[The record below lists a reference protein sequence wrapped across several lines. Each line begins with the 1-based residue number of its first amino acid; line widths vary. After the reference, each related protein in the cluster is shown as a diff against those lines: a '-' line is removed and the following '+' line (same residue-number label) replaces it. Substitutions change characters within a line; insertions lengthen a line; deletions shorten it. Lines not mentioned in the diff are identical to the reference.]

1 MASQKC
7 ICDPGLSDAD
17 CILTSKWPP
26 VPTTDEG
33 IPQAQLPTEEE
44 EEQNLQELFL
54 RLGVLEELLGQKQQR
69 IKEHSLKRRMS
80 EQQKV
85 RSEEEENL
93 MTKFL
98 LLFSLV

>member
-33 IPQAQLPTEEE
+33 IPQAQLSTEEE
-44 EEQNLQELFL
+44 EEEQESPGSIPPTGG
-54 RLGVLEELLGQKQQR
+54 LGRAPGAQTTEDKGTQP
-69 IKEHSLKRRMS
+69 
-80 EQQKV
+80 
-85 RSEEEENL
+85 
-93 MTKFL
+93 
-98 LLFSLV
+98 

>member
-1 MASQKC
+1 
-7 ICDPGLSDAD
+7 
-17 CILTSKWPP
+17 
-26 VPTTDEG
+26 
-33 IPQAQLPTEEE
+33 
-44 EEQNLQELFL
+44 
-54 RLGVLEELLGQKQQR
+54 LEELLGQKQQR
-69 IKEHSLKRRMS
+69 IKEHSLKRRMG